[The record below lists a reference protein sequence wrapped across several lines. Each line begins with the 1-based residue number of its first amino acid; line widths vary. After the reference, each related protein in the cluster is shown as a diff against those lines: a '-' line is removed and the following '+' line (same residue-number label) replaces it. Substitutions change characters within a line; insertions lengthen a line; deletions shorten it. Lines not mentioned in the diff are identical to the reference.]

1 MPRQPSKRSRAFTLL
16 EVMVALAIVAIALLA
31 ALRVAGQAASGATDM
46 RMRMLAGW
54 VAGNRLAEHRARR
67 DFPPPG
73 IAEGVAVQAGI
84 AFQWREEVTPMQSP
98 AFRRVD
104 VMVFAPSGEE
114 PALARLSGFV
124 TRAEL
129 R

>member
-31 ALRVAGQAASGATDM
+31 ALRVAGQAAGGATD
-46 RMRMLAGW
+46 MRMLAGW

-73 IAEGVAVQAGI
+73 IAQGVAVQAGI

-124 TRAEL
+124 TRAEV